1 MTIRNSLNIPGY
13 SDGIDVSRVQ
23 RIDDAK
29 ALRAA
34 GFSFAFIKTSE
45 ALTYCDPRAL
55 EHLSRCRDAG
65 MMVGGYGFA
74 RPGLGHPREQAR
86 AAVDTCAGSIHL
98 VRPALDLELAPPE
111 MTSRALLDFS
121 IEWLAEARAQG
132 CLPVNYSYESFLRQ
146 RFTDADRATF
156 LSLAPLWLA
165 RYRSVTSSWAPASAA
180 ELPRPVLLPPELA
193 RQLVSR
199 DPWTLLQYSGDGG
212 YHVPGIGQVTDRNL
226 FAGDLD
232 ELRVFFGLPP
242 EGTEIDMGGPVH
254 GTDAVDTALEDR
266 KLGPFS

>member
-1 MTIRNSLNIPGY
+1 MTIRPSLNIPGY

-55 EHLSRCRDAG
+55 EHLSRCRDVG

-86 AAVDTCAGSIHL
+86 AAVDTCAGSIHI

-111 MTSRALLDFS
+111 MSSRALLDFS
-121 IEWLAEARAQG
+121 IEWLDEARAQG
-132 CLPVNYSYESFLRQ
+132 CLPVNYSYSSFLQ
-146 RFTDADRATF
+146 ARFTDADRATF
-156 LSLAPLWLA
+156 LGLAPLWLA
-165 RYRSVTSSWAPASAA
+165 RYRSVTSPWAPASAA
-180 ELPRPVLLPPELA
+180 ELPRPF
-193 RQLVSR
+193 
-199 DPWTLLQYSGDGG
+199 PWTLLQYSGDGG

-232 ELRVFFGLPP
+232 ELRMFFGLPP
-242 EGTEIDMGGPVH
+242 ENLTIEMGGPVH
-254 GTDAVDTALEDR
+254 GTDAVDSALEDR

>member
-1 MTIRNSLNIPGY
+1 MTIRNALYIRDHC
-13 SDGIDVSRVQ
+13 DGIDVSRVQ
-23 RIDDAK
+23 RIDDAR
-29 ALRAA
+29 ALVDA

-45 ALTYCDPRAL
+45 ALTYCDPRAQ
-55 EHLSRCRDAG
+55 EHLSRCRDVG

-74 RPGLGHPREQAR
+74 RPGLGQPREQAR
-86 AAVDTCAGSIHL
+86 AAVDTCAGYIHI

-132 CLPVNYSYESFLRQ
+132 CLPVNYSYQSFLQ
-146 RFTDADRATF
+146 SRFNDADRAVF

-165 RYRSVTSSWAPASAA
+165 RYRSVTSPWAPASAA
-180 ELPRPVLLPPELA
+180 ELPRPF
-193 RQLVSR
+193 
-199 DPWTLLQYSGDGG
+199 PWTLLQYSGDGG

-226 FAGDLD
+226 FAGDAVA
-232 ELRVFFGLPP
+232 LREFFGLPP

-254 GTDAVDTALEDR
+254 GTDVVGLALRQRDQER
-266 KLGPFS
+266 GTE